1 MQTLKVWIGVLATPR
16 NLVSKIL
23 RCEKMVVEWAKN
35 EAEKSQALVMVDV
48 SELNLEVGGKQIK
61 ELPAKD
67 LTSDEWLV
75 WQQSPIVLEQAGKI
89 DEAMSARSQ
98 MYSIVIAV
106 ARLKKGDP
114 KLDLDP
120 LWLRHN
126 WTITKIVKLIVS
138 VSKAFGE
145 VEKNLLD
152 SESPKQDSS
161 S

>member
-1 MQTLKVWIGVLATPR
+1 
-16 NLVSKIL
+16 
-23 RCEKMVVEWAKN
+23 MVVEWAKN
-35 EAEKSQALVMVDV
+35 EAEKSQATVMVDV
-48 SELNLEVGGKQIK
+48 SELNLEMSGKQVT

-67 LTSDEWLV
+67 LTSDEWTV
-75 WQQSPIVLEQAGKI
+75 WQSSPLVLEQAGAI
-89 DEAMSARSQ
+89 DKAMSPRSQ

-120 LWLRHN
+120 LWLKKN
-126 WTITKIVKLIVS
+126 WTITKIVKLIVA

-152 SESPKQDSS
+152 SESPKQDNSF
-161 S
+161 